1 MAKKVTDWV
10 RLAVEGATTD
20 GRVIEREWLTGAAK
34 AYNPD
39 VYGARINCE
48 HVKGYTPMN
57 GTNGMSFGAYGDI
70 VEVKTEVLQEPEKLK
85 GKVALLGRLAPN
97 DDLIALN
104 KKGQKVY
111 SSIEITPSFADTGTP
126 YLLGMAVT
134 DSPASLGT
142 SYLQFCAQN
151 PEQSPLARFHTVD
164 GAVFTAAEEFSFN
177 VAEDA
182 QEQNNSGTQLFSR
195 ISEMLFSSSRR
206 QTRDTTDLQNAVELL
221 ATSQRD
227 AMNDIDDLKL
237 SARDY
242 QQLRQDYSQL
252 RKDHDDL
259 KALLAKQPEHSFSQ
273 RHPATGGNGADDQI
287 DY

>member
-1 MAKKVTDWV
+1 MGKKVTDWV

-34 AYNPD
+34 AFNPD

-48 HVKGYTPMN
+48 HVKGYAPMN
-57 GTNGMSFGAYGDI
+57 GTNGMAFGAYGD
-70 VEVKTEVLQEPEKLK
+70 VVALKTEVLQTPEALK
-85 GKVALLGRLAPN
+85 GKVALLGKLAPN

-104 KKGQKVY
+104 RKGQKVY
-111 SSIEITPSFADTGTP
+111 SSIEIAPNFSDTGTP

-151 PEQSPLARFHTVD
+151 PESSPLARFHTVE
-164 GAVFTAAEEFSFN
+164 GAVFTAAEEFSFS

-182 QEQNNSGTQLFSR
+182 PDTANSGSQFFSK
-195 ISEMLFSSSRR
+195 ISAMLLGSNRQ

-221 ATSQRD
+221 ANSQRD
-227 AMNDIDDLKL
+227 AMNDIDTLKAAAEEL
-237 SARDY
+237 E
-242 QQLRQDYSQL
+242 QLKQDYGQL

-259 KALLAKQPEHSFSQ
+259 KSQLEQQPEHSFSQ
-273 RHPATGGNGADDQI
+273 RRPATGGSGADEQI

>member
-1 MAKKVTDWV
+1 MGKKVTDWV

-34 AYNPD
+34 AFNPD

-48 HVKGYTPMN
+48 HVKGYAPMN
-57 GTNGMSFGAYGDI
+57 GTNGMAFGAYGD
-70 VEVKTEVLQEPEKLK
+70 VVALKTEVLQTPEALK
-85 GKVALLGRLAPN
+85 GKVALLGKLAPN

-104 KKGQKVY
+104 RKGQKVY
-111 SSIEITPSFADTGTP
+111 SSIEIAPNFSDTGTP
-126 YLLGMAVT
+126 YLLGIAVT

-151 PEQSPLARFHTVD
+151 PESSPLARFHTVE
-164 GAVFTAAEEFSFN
+164 GAVFTAAEEFSFS

-182 QEQNNSGTQLFSR
+182 PDAANSGSQFFSK
-195 ISEMLFSSSRR
+195 ISAMLLGSNRQ

-221 ATSQRD
+221 ANSQRD
-227 AMNDIDDLKL
+227 AMNDIDTLKA
-237 SARDY
+237 SAEELK
-242 QQLRQDYSQL
+242 QLKQDYSQL

-259 KALLAKQPEHSFSQ
+259 KSQLEKQPEHSFSQ
-273 RHPATGGNGADDQI
+273 RPLATGGSGADEQI

>member
-48 HVKGYTPMN
+48 HVKGYAPMN

-151 PEQSPLARFHTVD
+151 PDNSPLARFHTIE
-164 GAVFTAAEEFSFN
+164 GAVFTAAEEFSFS
-177 VAEDA
+177 VTEDTQDNA
-182 QEQNNSGTQLFSR
+182 NSGANFFSK
-195 ISEMLFSSSRR
+195 ISGMLLGSNR
-206 QTRDTTDLQNAVELL
+206 QQARDTTELQGAVELL

-227 AMNDIDDLKL
+227 ALNDIDDLKA
-237 SARDY
+237 SAEALK
-242 QQLRQDYSQL
+242 QLKQDYSQL

-259 KALLAKQPEHSFSQ
+259 KSQLEKQPEHSFSQ
-273 RHPATGGNGADDQI
+273 RQLSTGGNDTDDQI

>member
-48 HVKGYTPMN
+48 HVKGYAPMN

-164 GAVFTAAEEFSFN
+164 GAVFTAAEEFSFS

-273 RHPATGGNGADDQI
+273 RPPATGGNGADDQI

>member
-20 GRVIEREWLTGAAK
+20 GRTIEREWLTGAAK

-48 HVKGYTPMN
+48 HVKGYAPMN

-70 VEVKTEVLQEPEKLK
+70 VEVKTEVLQKPEELK
-85 GKVALLGRLAPN
+85 GKVALFGRLAPN

-111 SSIEITPSFADTGTP
+111 SSIEITPNFADTGTP

-151 PEQSPLARFHTVD
+151 PEQSPLARFHTVN
-164 GAVFTAAEEFSFN
+164 GAVFTAAEEFSFSTT
-177 VAEDA
+177 EDVPEPA
-182 QEQNNSGTQLFSR
+182 NSGANFFSK
-195 ISEMLFSSSRR
+195 ISAMLLGSNRQ
-206 QTRDTTDLQNAVELL
+206 QTRDTTELQSAVELL

-227 AMNDIDDLKL
+227 VLNDIDDLKL
-237 SARDY
+237 SASELK
-242 QQLRQDYSQL
+242 QLKQELNQLSQDYNKLKSQL
-252 RKDHDDL
+252 EQ
-259 KALLAKQPEHSFSQ
+259 QPEQSYSQ
-273 RHPATGGNGADDQI
+273 RHPATGGNGTDDQI